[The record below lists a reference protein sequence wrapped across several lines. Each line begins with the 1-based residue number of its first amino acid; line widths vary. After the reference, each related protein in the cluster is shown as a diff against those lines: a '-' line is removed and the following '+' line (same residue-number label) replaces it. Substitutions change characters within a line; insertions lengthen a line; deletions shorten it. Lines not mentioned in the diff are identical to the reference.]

1 MQDRQTVFSLEFNE
15 QGQISRLQCP
25 TTSVVADDRKP
36 CGFEG
41 RVDTALYSAAGEKT
55 GQRLYDNG
63 RLLEATS
70 LQADGKLASQ
80 HLFEGG
86 QRVHRSFSSQ
96 GSAQGKSVLREER
109 VFEADTNLLSAT
121 RGKLLYTKLWGANE
135 QITEHRRFA
144 DGIETMLERWYLNG
158 AMKERTSTSAS
169 TTGNTADARLQR
181 ESFNDAGVL
190 VRREQLVKAAREY
203 DRHYTGVQ
211 QAFHDNGKLAAQETW
226 SEPDDRGRTRLVAR
240 KQWDETGRLLADDD
254 ILEDGSRKR
263 KAG

>member
-1 MQDRQTVFSLEFNE
+1 MSPYATATLLAAALALSTGAQAIIRCEMNGKPVNVNNGSETAGLTGLLRCREEDTGQLQREQELRGGKFLGTERFFDRSGKLVRERSVNERGNSQGPVREFWPNGQLKLEEQADNGDTRGVVRAFTQGGKPQRVGFMQDRQTVFSLEFNE

-41 RVDTALYSAAGEKT
+41 RADTALYSAAGEKT

-96 GSAQGKSVLREER
+96 GSAQGKSVLREEHQ
-109 VFEADTNLLSAT
+109 SA
-121 RGKLLYTKLWGANE
+121 
-135 QITEHRRFA
+135 
-144 DGIETMLERWYLNG
+144 
-158 AMKERTSTSAS
+158 
-169 TTGNTADARLQR
+169 QR
-181 ESFNDAGVL
+181 HK
-190 VRREQLVKAAREY
+190 RQ
-203 DRHYTGVQ
+203 
-211 QAFHDNGKLAAQETW
+211 
-226 SEPDDRGRTRLVAR
+226 VAIH
-240 KQWDETGRLLADDD
+240 QTV
-254 ILEDGSRKR
+254 GSQ
-263 KAG
+263 